1 MSRNRLE
8 IETEAKRIRSDL
20 FDLRFPHP
28 ELDANTSLCQLF
40 VGRSG
45 QRCTTTSRQMSCFC
59 SVHAKLVYG
68 CELRVSTI
76 PGGGMGLFALRDFEE
91 GETIDLFC
99 GKVYPMGAQNRQDA
113 TYMFGVE
120 NQYIADAKATQSCIT
135 RYINHHEERDNCLFR
150 RLSLPGYRHR
160 HVAVFTL
167 YPIRRGEE
175 LLIDYGRGGHGER
188 FGA

>member
-1 MSRNRLE
+1 ME

-20 FDLRFPHP
+20 FELRFPHP
-28 ELDANTSLCQLF
+28 ELDADTSRCQI

-45 QRCTTTSRQMSCFC
+45 QRCSGISREMSCFC
-59 SVHAKLVYG
+59 NEHARLVYG
-68 CELRVSTI
+68 CELGNSSI
-76 PGGGMGLFALRDFEE
+76 PGAGLGLFASRDFEE

-99 GKVYPMGAQNRQDA
+99 GKVYPMGAQRRQDD

-120 NQYIADAKATQSCIT
+120 NQYIADAKGTQSCIS

-150 RLSLPGYRHR
+150 RLSFPGCRHR
-160 HVAVFTL
+160 HVAVFAL

-175 LLIDYGRGGHGER
+175 LFIDYGPGGHGER